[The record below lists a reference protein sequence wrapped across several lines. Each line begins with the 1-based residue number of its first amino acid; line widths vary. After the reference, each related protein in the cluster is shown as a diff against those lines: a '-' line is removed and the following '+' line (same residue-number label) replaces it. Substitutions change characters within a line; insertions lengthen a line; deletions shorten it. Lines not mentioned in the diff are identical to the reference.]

1 MSLSK
6 ASSSSRRFVLAL
18 LAVALLFAFLPLP
31 AGAVE
36 AASAAAAPAAQ
47 TCQTYHVVQR
57 GENLYRIALK
67 YGTRWPV
74 LAQANNISNPDHIY
88 AGQRLCIPGTA
99 TATGTVVNAYYLNV
113 RNGPGVNHGVIEI
126 IARNAQVQILGRNSS
141 STWVNVRTAAGK
153 VGWVNAHYISSS
165 APIGS
170 LPVLALAPT
179 DTVASR

>member
-1 MSLSK
+1 MSLYNP
-6 ASSSSRRFVLAL
+6 SSSSRRFVMVL
-18 LAVALLFAFLPLP
+18 LVVALLFTFLPLP
-31 AGAVE
+31 AGTVE
-36 AASAAAAPAAQ
+36 AAPTAQ
-47 TCQTYHVVQR
+47 VCQTYHVVQR

-74 LAQANNISNPDHIY
+74 LAQVNNLSNPNHIY
-88 AGQRLCIPGTA
+88 AGQRLCIPG

-113 RNGPGVNHGVIEI
+113 RNGPGVGYGVIEI
-126 IARNAQVQILGRNSS
+126 IARGAQVQILGRNSN
-141 STWVNVRTAAGK
+141 STWVNVRTASGK
-153 VGWVNAHYISSS
+153 VGWVNAYYISSA